1 MTKFGEV
8 NWIFSSFRHTGE
20 MDNNYEE
27 HCIEQNVKLQMLD
40 QIQRL
45 LQEGLRGY
53 ELFLVT
59 K

>member
-1 MTKFGEV
+1 
-8 NWIFSSFRHTGE
+8 

-40 QIQRL
+40 QIQRP

>member
-1 MTKFGEV
+1 
-8 NWIFSSFRHTGE
+8 

>member
-1 MTKFGEV
+1 
-8 NWIFSSFRHTGE
+8 

-45 LQEGLRGY
+45 LQEDLRGY
-53 ELFLVT
+53 ELFLFT